1 VSESLSATLN
11 NAPGEYLLLGTL
23 AAADISV
30 ASRYGK
36 WNPLSGQVVAP

>member
-1 VSESLSATLN
+1 
-11 NAPGEYLLLGTL
+11 LLGTL